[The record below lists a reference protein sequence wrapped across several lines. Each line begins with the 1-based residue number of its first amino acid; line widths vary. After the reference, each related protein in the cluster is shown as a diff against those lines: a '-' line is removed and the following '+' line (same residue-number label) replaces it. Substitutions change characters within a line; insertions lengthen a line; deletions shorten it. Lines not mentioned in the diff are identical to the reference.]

1 MTMLNSETS
10 EKFDVEYYSYLLSQW
25 IERISENPDEAEIK
39 AICQLWDNESWESI
53 LKKYN
58 TEGSVW
64 YVWWFDGVHSF
75 IQREIG
81 VN

>member
-1 MTMLNSETS
+1 MTTS
-10 EKFDVEYYSYLLSQW
+10 EQNYIDMEYYSYLLSQW
-25 IERISENPDEAEIK
+25 IEGMVEKPNEDEINS
-39 AICQLWDNESWESI
+39 IRQLWGGENWESI

-64 YVWWFDGVHSF
+64 YVWWFDGVYSF

-81 VN
+81 ILT